1 MSTEEN
7 KAVVRR
13 WEDDLWSQGKLAIVD
28 EIVASNIVLH
38 DPISPGEIRGP
49 EGLKQ
54 WVALIRAAFPDL
66 HFTAEGDLI
75 AEGDKVAGRWTAR
88 GTHKGDLFG
97 IPPTGKQGTVT
108 GIDIYRFAGG
118 KIEENWS
125 NWDALGLMQQ
135 LGVIPA
141 PGQAS

>member
-1 MSTEEN
+1 MATEEN
-7 KAVVRR
+7 KAVVR
-13 WEDDLWSQGKLAIVD
+13 
-28 EIVASNIVLH
+28 
-38 DPISPGEIRGP
+38 
-49 EGLKQ
+49 
-54 WVALIRAAFPDL
+54 
-66 HFTAEGDLI
+66 FTAKGDLI

-108 GIDIYRFAGG
+108 GIDIYHFAGG

-141 PGQAS
+141 PGLR